1 MAHRSVNVGG
11 KMFNEHIEFDR
22 VGELLR
28 DPYMPAKGF
37 PEPNICPVCNVV
49 YHKKHW
55 SFDPNLLAETRKEK
69 NIKSVKCPA
78 CRKIEDKYAMGK
90 VLLTGSFVA
99 EHMEELLNVIKSEER
114 RARDNN
120 PLDRL
125 IFVEKRDG
133 GIYAETTSDALA
145 MRVGHHLKEAYK
157 GGAENFKFRRG
168 DKFVEI
174 DWHRD
179 L

>member
-1 MAHRSVNVGG
+1 MAHGPVSGG
-11 KMFNEHIEFDR
+11 KMFNEHYNSNR
-22 VGELLR
+22 SGELLR
-28 DPYMPAKGF
+28 DPYITAKGF
-37 PEPNICPVCNVV
+37 PEPNICPVCNAV

-55 SFDPNLLAETRKEK
+55 SFDPELLAGARRDK
-69 NIKSVKCPA
+69 NAKSIKCPA

-90 VLLTGSFVA
+90 VLLSGSFVA
-99 EHMEELLNVIKSEER
+99 EHMDELMNIIKSEER
-114 RARDNN
+114 RAKENN

-125 IFVEKRDG
+125 ILMEKRNG

-145 MRVGHHLKEAYK
+145 MRIGHHLKEAYK
-157 GGAENFKFRRG
+157 GGDEDFKFRHG

-174 DWHRD
+174 DWHKD